1 MHRGA
6 SIARLV
12 QPGVGRAL
20 GRCRIG
26 SVAGAGDHP
35 VHHHDVTSFIPA
47 VVESTPRYERVM
59 DIYSRLLR
67 ERIVCLHGPINDALS
82 SVITS
87 QLLFLESED
96 PGRPLY
102 MYINSPGGVVT
113 AGLAIYDTMQ
123 YIKCPITTICVGQ
136 AASMGS
142 LLLAGGSPGQVNSH
156 APRCPHLSLLSHPP
170 ECTGTLQRY
179 ALPNAK
185 IMLHQPSG
193 GVQGMAS
200 DIQIQAAEI
209 LRTRAR
215 LNLLYQFHTGMN
227 LRKIEQ
233 VMDRDTYLTAEDAK
247 TMGVID
253 AVISTREG
261 SMKQTADLRAV
272 SHSAT
277 NNDLMGPQP

>member
-1 MHRGA
+1 MNRTTLRVLLSTRGR
-6 SIARLV
+6 SLSSSSGFGFD
-12 QPGVGRAL
+12 QHPHPM
-20 GRCRIG
+20 
-26 SVAGAGDHP
+26 VANI
-35 VHHHDVTSFIPA
+35 VPA

-67 ERIVCLHGPINDALS
+67 ERIICLHGPINDGLS
-82 SVITS
+82 SIVMS

-96 PGRPLY
+96 PGRPLF

-142 LLLAGGSPGQVNSH
+142 LLLAGGSPGQ
-156 APRCPHLSLLSHPP
+156 
-170 ECTGTLQRY
+170 RY
-179 ALPNAK
+179 ALPNSK

-200 DIQIQAAEI
+200 DIHIQATEI

-215 LNLLYQFHTGMN
+215 LNLLYQFHTGMD
-227 LRKIEQ
+227 LSKIEQ

-247 TMGVID
+247 SFGVID
-253 AVISTREG
+253 GVIATRDG
-261 SMKQTADLRAV
+261 SKKLTADLKSVAHTL
-272 SHSAT
+272 SKDTYST
-277 NNDLMGPQP
+277 S